1 MTPANL
7 QRDHRALRRAGS
19 AGVPQKCRGAAVEWR
34 PVPAPVLL
42 VHGFAS
48 SFERNWREPGWVD
61 LLSDAGRKVIGTDL
75 LGHGTAAKPH
85 DPLAYGQLESD
96 VATLLPSDGPVDAIG
111 FSLGARVL
119 LTVAATRSTAFSRI
133 VVGGVGESL
142 LRDDDPEPVAR
153 AVEGPAPGEPGSGS
167 GTGPDPAESN
177 LARAFA
183 RFARTPG
190 NDPLAL
196 AACLRRPVAPLTSQ
210 ELAGVQVPVLVV
222 LGDEDAAGP
231 AQPLL
236 DALPDATLVV
246 LEGVDHLATPMN
258 FGFIDAALGF
268 LGATPT

>member
-1 MTPANL
+1 
-7 QRDHRALRRAGS
+7 
-19 AGVPQKCRGAAVEWR
+19 
-34 PVPAPVLL
+34 VPAPVLL

-61 LLSDAGRKVIGTDL
+61 LLSDAGREVIGADL

-85 DPLAYGQLESD
+85 DPAAYVHLESD
-96 VATLLPSDGPVDAIG
+96 LASLLPSEDPVDAIG
-111 FSLGARVL
+111 FSLGARLL
-119 LTVAATRSTAFSRI
+119 LTVAATRPGAFGRI

-153 AVEGPAPGEPGSGS
+153 AVEGSVAGGSASGAGS
-167 GTGPDPAESN
+167 GTPTDPAESN
-177 LARAFA
+177 IARAFA
-183 RFARTPG
+183 RFATTPG

-196 AACLRRPVAPLTSQ
+196 AACLRRPVAPMTGQQLG
-210 ELAGVQVPVLVV
+210 GVRVPVLVV
-222 LGDEDAAGP
+222 LGDQDFAGP

-246 LEGVDHLATPMN
+246 LKGVDHLATPMN

-268 LGATPT
+268 LGALPT

>member
-1 MTPANL
+1 
-7 QRDHRALRRAGS
+7 
-19 AGVPQKCRGAAVEWR
+19 
-34 PVPAPVLL
+34 VPAPVLL

-61 LLSDAGRKVIGTDL
+61 LLSDAGREVIGADL

-85 DPLAYGQLESD
+85 DPAAYVRLESD
-96 VATLLPSDGPVDAIG
+96 LATLLPQDGLVDAIG
-111 FSLGARVL
+111 FSLGARLL
-119 LTVAATRSTAFSRI
+119 LTVAASRPGAFDRI

-142 LRDDDPEPVAR
+142 LRDDDVEPIAR
-153 AVEGPAPGEPGSGS
+153 AVEGSGPGGAGPGSGPADS
-167 GTGPDPAESN
+167 DDPAESN
-177 LARAFA
+177 IARAFT

-196 AACLRRPVAPLTSQ
+196 AACLRRPVAPMTPEGLG
-210 ELAGVQVPVLVV
+210 GVRVPVLVV
-222 LGDEDAAGP
+222 LGDQDFAGP

-246 LEGVDHLATPMN
+246 LEGVDHLATPMS

-268 LGATPT
+268 LGALPT

>member
-1 MTPANL
+1 
-7 QRDHRALRRAGS
+7 
-19 AGVPQKCRGAAVEWR
+19 
-34 PVPAPVLL
+34 VPAPVLL

-61 LLSDAGRKVIGTDL
+61 LLSDAGREVIGADL

-85 DPLAYGQLESD
+85 DPAAYVRLESD
-96 VATLLPSDGPVDAIG
+96 LATLLPQDGLVDAIG
-111 FSLGARVL
+111 FSLGARLL
-119 LTVAATRSTAFSRI
+119 LTVAASRPGAFDRI

-142 LRDDDPEPVAR
+142 LRDDDVESIAR
-153 AVEGPAPGEPGSGS
+153 AVEGSGPGGAGPGSGS
-167 GTGPDPAESN
+167 ADSDDPAESN
-177 LARAFA
+177 IARAFT

-196 AACLRRPVAPLTSQ
+196 AACLRRPVAPMTHEGLG
-210 ELAGVQVPVLVV
+210 GVRVPVLVV
-222 LGDEDAAGP
+222 LGDQDFAGP

-246 LEGVDHLATPMN
+246 LEGVDHLATPMS

-268 LGATPT
+268 LGALPT